1 MPDISQLTLP
11 SGSTYD
17 IKDAAARQDIKDI
30 KSSIGSGVRYIG
42 VTTTVII
49 DGSVVSPI
57 VIEGQSVEPKSGD
70 LVFYL
75 KKEFI
80 WNGSKWTEFG
90 DMGDLKALAFKDSAS
105 GSFTPAGQVSKPTF
119 TGTSGQ
125 VSVKG
130 TPTGSVVIG
139 SGTGTANYVPEG
151 QVSKPTFTGVK
162 TTYSGMFKPSGTV
175 SQPTF
180 TGETT
185 TSTGNFTPHG
195 SVDIVV
201 GNGEA
206 NYTPE
211 GTISAPTVSVVPST
225 STVNSITDVGTL
237 PAFTATVAN
246 ENLTF
251 SWSAGTLPTKGTD
264 TSVVTGITSATASA
278 PSFTGT
284 PVELTGDFVGS
295 QGVVSVTGQPQGSVS
310 APTFTGIEGSFSV
323 SGTPE
328 GEVSKPSFTGE
339 GVELIGSFVGTE
351 FTSSGSFTPEGS
363 VSKPDFTGTQGT
375 VTVS

>member
-11 SGSTYD
+11 SGSTYN
-17 IKDAAARQDIKDI
+17 IKDAAARQDIIDI

-42 VTTTVII
+42 VTTTVIT

-57 VIEGQSVEPKSGD
+57 IIEGQSVEQKSGD

-105 GSFTPAGQVSKPTF
+105 GTFTPAGQVSKPTF

-225 STVNSITDVGTL
+225 GTVNSITDVGTL

>member
-17 IKDAAARQDIKDI
+17 IKDAAARQDIIDI

-42 VTTTVII
+42 VTTTVLI

-57 VIEGQSVEPKSGD
+57 IIEGQSVEPKSGD

-225 STVNSITDVGTL
+225 GTVNSITDVGTL

-295 QGVVSVTGQPQGSVS
+295 QGVVSVTGQPKGSVS

>member
-57 VIEGQSVEPKSGD
+57 VIEGQSVEQKSGD

>member
-57 VIEGQSVEPKSGD
+57 IIEGQSVEPKSGD

-80 WNGSKWTEFG
+80 WNGTKWTEFG

-105 GSFTPAGQVSKPTF
+105 GTFTPAGQVSKPTF
-119 TGTSGQ
+119 TGTSSQ

-185 TSTGNFTPHG
+185 TSTGNFTPRG
-195 SVDIVV
+195 SVDIAV

-211 GTISAPTVSVVPST
+211 GTISAPEVNVVPST
-225 STVNSITDVGTL
+225 GTVNSITDVGTL
-237 PAFTATVAN
+237 PTFTATVAN

>member
-80 WNGSKWTEFG
+80 WNGTKWTEFG

-105 GSFTPAGQVSKPTF
+105 GTFTPAGQVSKPTF

-151 QVSKPTFTGVK
+151 QVSKPTFTGVQS
-162 TTYSGMFKPSGTV
+162 TYSGTFRPSGTV

-180 TGETT
+180 TGEPT
-185 TSTGNFTPHG
+185 TSSGNFTPQG
-195 SVDIVV
+195 SVDITV

-225 STVNSITDVGTL
+225 GTVNSITDVGTL

-295 QGVVSVTGQPQGSVS
+295 QGVVNVTGQPLGSVS

-351 FTSSGSFTPEGS
+351 FTSSGNFTPQGS
-363 VSKPDFTGTQGT
+363 VSKPDFTGTQAT
-375 VTVS
+375 ITVS